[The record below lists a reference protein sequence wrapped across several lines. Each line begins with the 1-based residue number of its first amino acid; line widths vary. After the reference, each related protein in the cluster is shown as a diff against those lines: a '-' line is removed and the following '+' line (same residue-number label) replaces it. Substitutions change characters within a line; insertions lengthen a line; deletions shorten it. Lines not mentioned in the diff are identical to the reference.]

1 METKIEKTLH
11 EFFKS
16 ILNFCLEK
24 KGQKYKINQR
34 LNSFEK
40 IIRTEDHESG
50 PDLNW
55 ICDQNGWKIFWVD
68 CQSLQDTKSL
78 TKLPNNNESLNNF
91 SLLGYRMPGIVK
103 NWPEAKKMPSR
114 LYFFN
119 LNEDSSHEYINKICS
134 NIGENM
140 SINSLALFN
149 AKYKEF
155 NKYFPNAATIADWYV
170 LFFTW
175 ERTGNRATVNKV
187 TIKWPK
193 STWFAVAIED
203 IF

>member
-1 METKIEKTLH
+1 METKIEKTLN

-24 KGQKYKINQR
+24 KGQKYKINR
-34 LNSFEK
+34 KLNGYEK
-40 IIRTEDHESG
+40 VLKTEDHESG
-50 PDLNW
+50 LKLNW
-55 ICDQNGWKIFWVD
+55 IYDENGYRIFWVD
-68 CQSLQDTKSL
+68 CQSLQDMTL
-78 TKLPNNNESLNNF
+78 ENNNQSLNNF
-91 SLLGYRMPGIVK
+91 SLLGFRMPGIVK

-114 LYFFN
+114 IYFFS
-119 LNEDSSHEYINKICS
+119 LNEDSSNEYINKICS
-134 NIGENM
+134 NIGKNM

-155 NKYFPNAATIADWYV
+155 NKSFPNTSIIANCYV

-175 ERTGNRATVNKV
+175 ERTGCRATVNKV
-187 TIKWPK
+187 TIKWSK
-193 STWFAVAIED
+193 STWFAICIED